1 MNKPRLPF
9 DIEFLLES
17 ILYESPDRI
26 DLSGKS
32 NNKRKKSDAERL
44 NSLGAAV
51 PKTGATFKYS
61 ADDAYAFFFDVKTG
75 VIMYSEKN
83 THINMEEMLQSASNK
98 ATAFPKTFKNMY
110 KIKRDVFGNISAYS
124 YQEKQDEGSAYSYQE
139 TEDEGDDAATV
150 GFIGLKQQGDDV
162 ETVRNYLHKNRIRF
176 GNLSIRGNA
185 SSNYRAAETG
195 KSWSSETARVPA
207 GRIWVKRNAISF
219 WNSRETIVDENF
231 QLLEK
236 MMSAMK
242 LDKTKF
248 AYEFLL
254 TRGLFAYSEL
264 TGDSNKEKLS
274 PEEVKKL
281 LAAQHLDSKA
291 KKKLAGSTYKAAH
304 LKKAAKGFD
313 YAARADAAVPALEG
327 HIKLK
332 DLLNEDPDEVIDMSD
347 RAICDWTDAD
357 AVAFII
363 TEKCSITYAGGIHS
377 DIVDTMENLYIY
389 LLDRPIAND
398 ASLQRRLERNGMAT
412 DNIVALRELLTQP
425 SAFHEYLKN
434 GGRSGNQGINIRTI
448 QGTIFGR
455 LWYRKKLM
463 SFWITTQKVVKNWNW
478 VKNFFKNMQGTNIGN
493 LNDYEIDWLERSR
506 NASMTPLTKASDVDA
521 NTGKPDANQKD
532 FISALFGDVEKIKS
546 LPPEEIEKLNKKIH
560 LLPPSKK
567 REALLA
573 MGYKNIKAIEI
584 ADALGM
590 TVAEFN
596 NIMNVNEGDI

>member
-26 DLSGKS
+26 DLSGNS
-32 NNKRKKSDAERL
+32 NDKTKESDAERL

-51 PKTGATFKYS
+51 PKTGATFKYLS
-61 ADDAYAFFFDVKTG
+61 DDAYAFFFDVETG

-83 THINMEEMLQSASNK
+83 THGSMEEMLQSAAHK
-98 ATAFPKTFKNMY
+98 ATLYAATFKNMY
-110 KIKRDVFGNISAYS
+110 KIKRDVFNNISAYS
-124 YQEKQDEGSAYSYQE
+124 YHEK
-139 TEDEGDDAATV
+139 EDEGDDAATV

-162 ETVRNYLHKNRIRF
+162 ETVRNYLHNNRIRF
-176 GNLSIRGNA
+176 RQLNIRGNWDDSA
-185 SSNYRAAETG
+185 T
-195 KSWSSETARVPA
+195 VPA
-207 GRIWVKRNAISF
+207 GRIWIKKNAISF
-219 WNSRETIVDENF
+219 WNSKDEIVNENF
-231 QLLEK
+231 QRVEK
-236 MMSAMK
+236 LMSAMK

-248 AYEFLL
+248 AYEFID
-254 TRGLFAYSEL
+254 TKGLFAYSEL
-264 TGDSNKEKLS
+264 VGNSNKEKLS
-274 PEEVKKL
+274 PEEIKKL

-332 DLLNEDPDEVIDMSD
+332 DLINEDPDAVVGLSGKEIS
-347 RAICDWTDAD
+347 DWTDAD
-357 AVAFII
+357 AIAFII
-363 TEKCSITYAGGIHS
+363 TEKCSIINVGGIHA

-389 LLDRPIAND
+389 LLDRPDVND
-398 ASLQRRLERNGMAT
+398 ASLQRRLEKNGMAT

-434 GGRSGNQGINIRTI
+434 GGRSGNERINVRTI

>member
-26 DLSGKS
+26 DLSGNS
-32 NNKRKKSDAERL
+32 NDKTKKSDAERL

-51 PKTGATFKYS
+51 PKTGATFKYLS
-61 ADDAYAFFFDVKTG
+61 DDAYAFFFDVENG
-75 VIMYSEKN
+75 VIMYAEKN
-83 THINMEEMLQSASNK
+83 THGTMEEMLQTASNK
-98 ATAFPKTFKNMY
+98 ATAFPTTFKNMY
-110 KIKRDVFGNISAYS
+110 NIKRDVFGNISAYS
-124 YQEKQDEGSAYSYQE
+124 YHEK
-139 TEDEGDDAATV
+139 EDEGDNAATV
-150 GFIGLKQQGDDV
+150 GFVGLQQQGDDV
-162 ETVRNYLHKNRIRF
+162 ETIRNYLHNNRIRF
-176 GNLSIRGNA
+176 RQLDIRGNWDNSA
-185 SSNYRAAETG
+185 N
-195 KSWSSETARVPA
+195 VPA
-207 GRIWVKRNAISF
+207 GRIWVKKNAISF
-219 WNSRETIVDENF
+219 WNSKDEIVNKNF
-231 QLLEK
+231 QLVEK

-242 LDKTKF
+242 IDKTKF
-248 AYEFLL
+248 AYEFVN
-254 TRGLFAYSEL
+254 TRGMFAYSEL
-264 TGDSNKEKLS
+264 VGDTNKEKLS
-274 PEEVKKL
+274 PEEIKKL
-281 LAAQHLDSKA
+281 LAVQHLDSKA

-332 DLLNEDPDEVIDMSD
+332 DLINEDPDAVVGLSGKEIS
-347 RAICDWTDAD
+347 DWTDAD

-389 LLDRPIAND
+389 LLDRPSAND
-398 ASLQRRLERNGMAT
+398 ASLQRRLERHGMAT

-434 GGRSGNQGINIRTI
+434 GGRSGNERINVRTI

-478 VKNFFKNMQGTNIGN
+478 VKNFFNNMHKLTGD

-532 FISALFGDVEKIKS
+532 FISTLFGDVEKIKS

-590 TVAEFN
+590 NVAEFN

>member
-26 DLSGKS
+26 DLSGDSPDKT
-32 NNKRKKSDAERL
+32 KESDAERL

-51 PKTGATFKYS
+51 PKTGATFKYLS
-61 ADDAYAFFFDVKTG
+61 DDAYAFFFDVETG

-83 THINMEEMLQSASNK
+83 THGSMEEMLQSAAHK
-98 ATAFPKTFKNMY
+98 ATLYAATFKNMY
-110 KIKRDVFGNISAYS
+110 NIKRDMFNNISAYS
-124 YQEKQDEGSAYSYQE
+124 YHEK
-139 TEDEGDDAATV
+139 EDEGDDAATV
-150 GFIGLKQQGDDV
+150 GFIGLQQQGDDV
-162 ETVRNYLHKNRIRF
+162 ETVRNYLHNNRIRF
-176 GNLSIRGNA
+176 RQLDIRGNWDDSA
-185 SSNYRAAETG
+185 T
-195 KSWSSETARVPA
+195 VPA
-207 GRIWVKRNAISF
+207 GRIWIKKNAISF
-219 WNSRETIVDENF
+219 WNSKDEIVNENF
-231 QLLEK
+231 QRVEK
-236 MMSAMK
+236 LMSAMK

-248 AYEFLL
+248 AYEFID
-254 TRGLFAYSEL
+254 TKGLFAYSEL
-264 TGDSNKEKLS
+264 VGDTNKEKLS
-274 PEEVKKL
+274 PEEIKKL

-313 YAARADAAVPALEG
+313 YAAQADAAVPALEG

-332 DLLNEDPDEVIDMSD
+332 DLINEDPDAVVGLSGKEIS
-347 RAICDWTDAD
+347 DWTDAD
-357 AVAFII
+357 AIAFII
-363 TEKCSITYAGGIHS
+363 TEKCSIINVGGIHA

-389 LLDRPIAND
+389 LLDRPDVND
-398 ASLQRRLERNGMAT
+398 ASLQRRLEKNGMAT

-434 GGRSGNQGINIRTI
+434 GGRSGNERINVRTI

>member
-26 DLSGKS
+26 DLSGNS
-32 NNKRKKSDAERL
+32 NDKTKKSDAERL

-51 PKTGATFKYS
+51 PKTGATFKYLS
-61 ADDAYAFFFDVKTG
+61 DDAYAFFFDVENG
-75 VIMYSEKN
+75 VIMYAEKN
-83 THINMEEMLQSASNK
+83 THGTMEEMLQTASNK
-98 ATAFPKTFKNMY
+98 ATAFPTTFKNMY
-110 KIKRDVFGNISAYS
+110 NIKRDVFGNISAYS
-124 YQEKQDEGSAYSYQE
+124 YHEK
-139 TEDEGDDAATV
+139 EDEGDDAATV

-162 ETVRNYLHKNRIRF
+162 ETIRNYLHNNRIRF
-176 GNLSIRGNA
+176 RQLDIRGNWDNSA
-185 SSNYRAAETG
+185 N
-195 KSWSSETARVPA
+195 VPA
-207 GRIWVKRNAISF
+207 GRIWVKKNAISF
-219 WNSRETIVDENF
+219 WNSKDEIVNKNF
-231 QLLEK
+231 QLVEK

-242 LDKTKF
+242 IDKTKF
-248 AYEFLL
+248 AYEFVN
-254 TRGLFAYSEL
+254 TRGMFAYSEL
-264 TGDSNKEKLS
+264 VGDTNKEKLS
-274 PEEVKKL
+274 PEEIKKL
-281 LAAQHLDSKA
+281 LAVQHLDSKA

-332 DLLNEDPDEVIDMSD
+332 DLINEDPDAVVGLSGKEIS
-347 RAICDWTDAD
+347 DWTDAD

-389 LLDRPIAND
+389 LLDRPSAND
-398 ASLQRRLERNGMAT
+398 ASLQRRLERHGMAT

-434 GGRSGNQGINIRTI
+434 GGRSGNERINVRTI

>member
-26 DLSGKS
+26 DLSGDSPDKT
-32 NNKRKKSDAERL
+32 KESDAERL

-51 PKTGATFKYS
+51 PKTGATFKYLS
-61 ADDAYAFFFDVKTG
+61 DDAYAFFFDVETG

-83 THINMEEMLQSASNK
+83 THGSMEEMLQSAAHK
-98 ATAFPKTFKNMY
+98 ATLYAATFKNMY
-110 KIKRDVFGNISAYS
+110 NIKRDMFNNISAYS
-124 YQEKQDEGSAYSYQE
+124 YHEK
-139 TEDEGDDAATV
+139 EDEGDDAATV
-150 GFIGLKQQGDDV
+150 GFIGLQQQGDDV
-162 ETVRNYLHKNRIRF
+162 ETVRNYLHNNRIRF
-176 GNLSIRGNA
+176 RQLDIRGNWDDSA
-185 SSNYRAAETG
+185 T
-195 KSWSSETARVPA
+195 VPA
-207 GRIWVKRNAISF
+207 GRIWIKKNAISF
-219 WNSRETIVDENF
+219 WNSKDEIVNENF
-231 QLLEK
+231 QRVEK
-236 MMSAMK
+236 LMSAMK

-248 AYEFLL
+248 AYEFID
-254 TRGLFAYSEL
+254 TKGLFAYSEL
-264 TGDSNKEKLS
+264 TGNSNKEKLS

-313 YAARADAAVPALEG
+313 YAAQADAAVPALEG

-363 TEKCSITYAGGIHS
+363 TEKCSIINVGGIHA

-389 LLDRPIAND
+389 LLDRPDVND
-398 ASLQRRLERNGMAT
+398 ASLQRRLEKNGMAT

-478 VKNFFKNMQGTNIGN
+478 VKNFFKNMQGTNIGD

-532 FISALFGDVEKIKS
+532 FISTLFGDVEKIKS

>member
-26 DLSGKS
+26 DLSGNS
-32 NNKRKKSDAERL
+32 NDKTKKSDAERL

-51 PKTGATFKYS
+51 PKTGATFKYLS
-61 ADDAYAFFFDVKTG
+61 DDAYAFFFDVETG
-75 VIMYSEKN
+75 VIMYAEKN
-83 THINMEEMLQSASNK
+83 THGSMEEMLQSAAHK
-98 ATAFPKTFKNMY
+98 ATLYAATFKNMY
-110 KIKRDVFGNISAYS
+110 KIKRDVFNNISAYS
-124 YQEKQDEGSAYSYQE
+124 YHEK
-139 TEDEGDDAATV
+139 EDEGDDAATV

-162 ETVRNYLHKNRIRF
+162 ETVRNYLHNNRIRF
-176 GNLSIRGNA
+176 RQLDIRGNA
-185 SSNYRAAETG
+185 NDSAT
-195 KSWSSETARVPA
+195 VPA
-207 GRIWVKRNAISF
+207 GRIWIKKNAISF
-219 WNSRETIVDENF
+219 WNSKDEIVNENF
-231 QLLEK
+231 QRVEK
-236 MMSAMK
+236 LMSAMK

-248 AYEFLL
+248 AYEFID
-254 TRGLFAYSEL
+254 TKGLFAYSEL
-264 TGDSNKEKLS
+264 VGNSNKEKLS
-274 PEEVKKL
+274 PEEIKKL

-332 DLLNEDPDEVIDMSD
+332 DLINEDPDAVVGLSGKEIS
-347 RAICDWTDAD
+347 DWTDAD
-357 AVAFII
+357 AIAFII
-363 TEKCSITYAGGIHS
+363 TEKCSIINVGGIHA

-389 LLDRPIAND
+389 LLDRPDVND
-398 ASLQRRLERNGMAT
+398 ASLQRRLEKNGMAT

-434 GGRSGNQGINIRTI
+434 GGRSGNERINVRTI

>member
-26 DLSGKS
+26 DLSGNS
-32 NNKRKKSDAERL
+32 NDKTKKSDAERL
-44 NSLGAAV
+44 NSLGADV
-51 PKTGATFKYS
+51 PKTGATFKYLS
-61 ADDAYAFFFDVKTG
+61 DDAYAFFFDVETG

-83 THINMEEMLQSASNK
+83 THGSMEEMLQSAAHK
-98 ATAFPKTFKNMY
+98 ATLYAATFKNMY
-110 KIKRDVFGNISAYS
+110 KIKRDMFNNISAYS
-124 YQEKQDEGSAYSYQE
+124 YHEK
-139 TEDEGDDAATV
+139 EDEGDDAATV
-150 GFIGLKQQGDDV
+150 GFVGLKQQGDDV
-162 ETVRNYLHKNRIRF
+162 ETVRNYLHNNRIRF
-176 GNLSIRGNA
+176 RQLNIRGNA
-185 SSNYRAAETG
+185 NDSAT
-195 KSWSSETARVPA
+195 VPA
-207 GRIWVKRNAISF
+207 GRIWIKKNAISF
-219 WNSRETIVDENF
+219 WNSKDEIVNENF
-231 QLLEK
+231 QRVEK
-236 MMSAMK
+236 LMSAMK

-248 AYEFLL
+248 AYEFID
-254 TRGLFAYSEL
+254 TKGLFAYSEL
-264 TGDSNKEKLS
+264 VGDTNKEKLS
-274 PEEVKKL
+274 PEEIKKL

-313 YAARADAAVPALEG
+313 YAAQADAAVPALEG

-332 DLLNEDPDEVIDMSD
+332 DLINEDPDAVVGLSGKE
-347 RAICDWTDAD
+347 ICDWTDAD

-363 TEKCSITYAGGIHS
+363 TEKCNIINMGGVHS
-377 DIVDTMENLYIY
+377 DIMDAMENLYIY
-389 LLDRPIAND
+389 LLDRPSAND
-398 ASLQRRLERNGMAT
+398 ASLQRRLEKNGMAT

-434 GGRSGNQGINIRTI
+434 GGRSGNQGINVRTI

-478 VKNFFKNMQGTNIGN
+478 VKNFFNNMHKLTGD

>member
-17 ILYESPDRI
+17 ILDESPDRI
-26 DLSGKS
+26 DLSGNS
-32 NNKRKKSDAERL
+32 NDKTKKSDAERL

-51 PKTGATFKYS
+51 PKTGATFKYLS
-61 ADDAYAFFFDVKTG
+61 NDAYAFFFDVETG

-83 THINMEEMLQSASNK
+83 THGSMEEMLQTASHK
-98 ATAFPKTFKNMY
+98 ATLYAATFKNMY

-124 YQEKQDEGSAYSYQE
+124 YAEK
-139 TEDEGDDAATV
+139 EDDGDDAATV
-150 GFIGLKQQGDDV
+150 GFVGLQQQGDDV
-162 ETVRNYLHKNRIRF
+162 ETIRNYLHNNRLRF
-176 GNLSIRGNA
+176 RQLNIRGNA
-185 SSNYRAAETG
+185 DDSAT
-195 KSWSSETARVPA
+195 VPA
-207 GRIWVKRNAISF
+207 GIIWIKKNAISF
-219 WNSRETIVDENF
+219 WNSKDEIVNENF
-231 QLLEK
+231 QLVEK
-236 MMSAMK
+236 LMSAMK

-248 AYEFLL
+248 AYEFVD

-264 TGDSNKEKLS
+264 VGNSNKEKLS
-274 PEEVKKL
+274 PEEIKKL
-281 LAAQHLDSKA
+281 LAVQHLDSKA
-291 KKKLAGSTYKAAH
+291 KKKLAGSTYKADH

-332 DLLNEDPDEVIDMSD
+332 DLINEDPDAVVGLSGKEISE
-347 RAICDWTDAD
+347 WTDAD

-363 TEKCSITYAGGIHS
+363 TQKCSIVNVGGIHA
-377 DIVDTMENLYIY
+377 DIMDTMETLYIY
-389 LLDRPIAND
+389 LLDRPDAND
-398 ASLQRRLERNGMAT
+398 ASLQRRLEKNGINT

-434 GGRSGNQGINIRTI
+434 GGRTGNQGTNFRNI

-463 SFWITTQKVVKNWNW
+463 SFWNNTQKVVKNWNW
-478 VKNFFKNMQGTNIGN
+478 VKNYFNNMQKLTGD

-521 NTGKPDANQKD
+521 NTGKPDANQQD
-532 FISALFGDVEKIKS
+532 FISTLFGDVKKIKS
-546 LPPEEIEKLNKKIH
+546 LSPEEIEKLNKKIH
-560 LLPPSKK
+560 LLPPAKK

>member
-17 ILYESPDRI
+17 ILYESPDKI
-26 DLSGKS
+26 ELSGDS
-32 NNKRKKSDAERL
+32 NDKTKKSDAARL

-51 PKTGATFKYS
+51 PKTGATFKYLS
-61 ADDAYAFFFDVKTG
+61 DDAYAFFFDVETG
-75 VIMYSEKN
+75 IIMYSEKN
-83 THINMEEMLQSASNK
+83 THGSMEQMLQTASHK
-98 ATAFPKTFKNMY
+98 ATLYAATFKNMY
-110 KIKRDVFGNISAYS
+110 NIKRDVFGNISAYS
-124 YQEKQDEGSAYSYQE
+124 YAEK
-139 TEDEGDDAATV
+139 EDDGDDAATV

-162 ETVRNYLHKNRIRF
+162 ETIRNYLHNNRIRF
-176 GNLSIRGNA
+176 RQLNIRGNA
-185 SSNYRAAETG
+185 DNSAT
-195 KSWSSETARVPA
+195 VPA
-207 GRIWVKRNAISF
+207 GRIWVKKNAISF
-219 WNSRETIVDENF
+219 WNSKDAIVNENF
-231 QLLEK
+231 QLVEK
-236 MMSAMK
+236 LMSAMK

-248 AYEFLL
+248 AYEFLD
-254 TRGLFAYSEL
+254 TYGLFAYSEL
-264 TGDSNKEKLS
+264 VGDSNKEKLS
-274 PEEVKKL
+274 PEEIKKL

-313 YAARADAAVPALEG
+313 YAARADAAIPALEG

-332 DLLNEDPDEVIDMSD
+332 DLINEDPDAVVGLSGKEIS
-347 RAICDWTDAD
+347 DWTDAD

-363 TEKCSITYAGGIHS
+363 TQKCSIVNVGGIHA
-377 DIVDTMENLYIY
+377 DIMDTMETLYIY
-389 LLDRPIAND
+389 LLDRPDAND
-398 ASLQRRLERNGMAT
+398 ASLQRRLEKNGINT

-434 GGRSGNQGINIRTI
+434 GGRTGNQGINFRNI

-478 VKNFFKNMQGTNIGN
+478 VKNFFNNMNKLTGN
-493 LNDYEIDWLERSR
+493 LNDYEIDWLERSYG

-532 FISALFGDVEKIKS
+532 FISTLFGDVKKIKS
-546 LPPEEIEKLNKKIH
+546 LSPEEIEKLNKKIH
-560 LLPPSKK
+560 LLPPAKK

-584 ADALGM
+584 ADALGI

>member
-17 ILYESPDRI
+17 ILDESPDRI

-32 NNKRKKSDAERL
+32 NDKTKKSDAEKL

-51 PKTGATFKYS
+51 PKTGATFKYL
-61 ADDAYAFFFDVKTG
+61 ADDAYAFFFDVETG
-75 VIMYSEKN
+75 VIMYAEKN
-83 THINMEEMLQSASNK
+83 THINMEEMLQTASNK
-98 ATAFPKTFKNMY
+98 ATAFPTTFKNMY
-110 KIKRDVFGNISAYS
+110 NIKRDMFGNISAYS
-124 YQEKQDEGSAYSYQE
+124 YNEK
-139 TEDEGDDAATV
+139 EDEGDNAATV
-150 GFIGLKQQGDDV
+150 GFIGLKQQADDV
-162 ETVRNYLHKNRIRF
+162 ETVRNYLHNNRIRF
-176 GNLSIRGNA
+176 RQLDIRGNWDDSA
-185 SSNYRAAETG
+185 N
-195 KSWSSETARVPA
+195 VPA
-207 GRIWVKRNAISF
+207 GRIWIKKNAISF
-219 WNSRETIVDENF
+219 WNSKDEIVNKNF
-231 QLLEK
+231 QLIEK
-236 MMSAMK
+236 FMSAMK

-248 AYEFLL
+248 AYEFVN
-254 TRGLFAYSEL
+254 TRGMFAYSEL
-264 TGDSNKEKLS
+264 VGDTNKEKLS
-274 PEEVKKL
+274 PEEIKKL

-291 KKKLAGSTYKAAH
+291 KKKLAGSTYKADR

-313 YAARADAAVPALEG
+313 YAAQADAAVPALEG

-332 DLLNEDPDEVIDMSD
+332 DLINEDPDEVVDMSGQE
-347 RAICDWTDAD
+347 ISDWTDAD

-363 TEKCSITYAGGIHS
+363 TEKCSIVNTGGVHS
-377 DIVDTMENLYIY
+377 DIMEVMETLYIY
-389 LLDRPIAND
+389 LLDRPD
-398 ASLQRRLERNGMAT
+398 ADNENLRRRLKLHGMAT
-412 DNIVALRELLTQP
+412 DNMVAFRELLTQP

-434 GGRSGNQGINIRTI
+434 DGRSENGEHINVRTI

-478 VKNFFKNMQGTNIGN
+478 VKNFFKNMGKLTGN

-506 NASMTPLTKASDVDA
+506 NTSITPLTKAIDVSA
-521 NTGKPDANQKD
+521 NTGKPDVNQKD
-532 FISALFGDVEKIKS
+532 FISTLFGDIEKIKS

-573 MGYKNIKAIEI
+573 MEYKNIKAIEI

>member
-26 DLSGKS
+26 DLSGNS
-32 NNKRKKSDAERL
+32 NDKTKKSDAERL
-44 NSLGAAV
+44 NSLGADV
-51 PKTGATFKYS
+51 PKTGATFKYLS
-61 ADDAYAFFFDVKTG
+61 DDAYAFFFDVETG

-83 THINMEEMLQSASNK
+83 THGSMEEMLQSAAHK
-98 ATAFPKTFKNMY
+98 ATLYAATFKNMY
-110 KIKRDVFGNISAYS
+110 KIKRDVFNNISAYS
-124 YQEKQDEGSAYSYQE
+124 YHEK
-139 TEDEGDDAATV
+139 EDEGDDAATV

-162 ETVRNYLHKNRIRF
+162 ETVRNYLHNNRIRF
-176 GNLSIRGNA
+176 RQLNIRGNWDDSA
-185 SSNYRAAETG
+185 T
-195 KSWSSETARVPA
+195 VPA
-207 GRIWVKRNAISF
+207 GRIWIKKNAISF
-219 WNSRETIVDENF
+219 WNSKDEIVNENF
-231 QLLEK
+231 QRVEK
-236 MMSAMK
+236 LMSAMK

-248 AYEFLL
+248 AYEFID
-254 TRGLFAYSEL
+254 TKGLFAYSEL
-264 TGDSNKEKLS
+264 VGNSNKEKLS
-274 PEEVKKL
+274 PEEIKKL

-313 YAARADAAVPALEG
+313 YAAQADAAVPALEG

-332 DLLNEDPDEVIDMSD
+332 DLINEDPDAVVGLSGKEIS
-347 RAICDWTDAD
+347 DWTDAD
-357 AVAFII
+357 AIAFII
-363 TEKCSITYAGGIHS
+363 TEKCSIINVGGIHA

-389 LLDRPIAND
+389 LLDRPDVND
-398 ASLQRRLERNGMAT
+398 ASLQRRLEKNGMAT

-434 GGRSGNQGINIRTI
+434 GGRSGNERINVRTI

>member
-26 DLSGKS
+26 DLSGNS
-32 NNKRKKSDAERL
+32 NRAKESDAARL

-51 PKTGATFKYS
+51 PKTGATFRYLS
-61 ADDAYAFFFDVKTG
+61 DDAYAFFFDVETG
-75 VIMYSEKN
+75 IIMYSEKN
-83 THINMEEMLQSASNK
+83 THGSMEEMLQTASNK
-98 ATAFPKTFKNMY
+98 ATAFPTTFKNMY
-110 KIKRDVFGNISAYS
+110 NIKRDVFGNISAYS
-124 YQEKQDEGSAYSYQE
+124 YAEK
-139 TEDEGDDAATV
+139 EDDGDDAATV

-162 ETVRNYLHKNRIRF
+162 ETIRNYLHNNRIRF
-176 GNLSIRGNA
+176 RQLDIRGNA
-185 SSNYRAAETG
+185 DSSAT
-195 KSWSSETARVPA
+195 VPA
-207 GRIWVKRNAISF
+207 GRIWIKKNAISF
-219 WNSRETIVDENF
+219 WNSKDEIVNENF
-231 QLLEK
+231 QLVEK
-236 MMSAMK
+236 LMSAMK

-248 AYEFLL
+248 AYEFVDTL
-254 TRGLFAYSEL
+254 GLFAYSEL
-264 TGDSNKEKLS
+264 VGNSNKEKLS
-274 PEEVKKL
+274 PEEIKKL

-291 KKKLAGSTYKAAH
+291 KKKLAGSTYRADQ

-313 YAARADAAVPALEG
+313 YAARADAAIPALEG

-332 DLLNEDPDEVIDMSD
+332 DLINEDPDAVVGLSGKEIS
-347 RAICDWTDAD
+347 DWTDAD

-363 TEKCSITYAGGIHS
+363 TQKCGISYAGGVHG
-377 DIVDTMENLYIY
+377 DIMDAMETLYKY
-389 LLDRPIAND
+389 LLDRPDAND
-398 ASLQRRLERNGMAT
+398 GNLQRRLERHGMAT
-412 DNIVALRELLTQP
+412 DNIVAFRELLTQP

-434 GGRSGNQGINIRTI
+434 GGRSGNEGINIRTI

-455 LWYRKKLM
+455 LWNRKKLM
-463 SFWITTQKVVKNWNW
+463 SFWNNTQKVVKNWNW
-478 VKNFFKNMQGTNIGN
+478 VKNFFNNMHKLTGD

-506 NASMTPLTKASDVDA
+506 SASMTPLTKASDVDA
-521 NTGKPDANQKD
+521 NTGKPDANQQD
-532 FISALFGDVEKIKS
+532 FISTLFGDVKKIKS

-560 LLPPSKK
+560 LLPPEKK

-596 NIMNVNEGDI
+596 NIMNVNESGQ

>member
-17 ILYESPDRI
+17 ILDESPDRI
-26 DLSGKS
+26 DLSGNS
-32 NNKRKKSDAERL
+32 NDKTKKSDAERL

-51 PKTGATFKYS
+51 PKTGATFKYLS
-61 ADDAYAFFFDVKTG
+61 NDAYAFFFDVETG

-83 THINMEEMLQSASNK
+83 THGSMEEMLQTASHK
-98 ATAFPKTFKNMY
+98 ATLYAATFKNMY

-124 YQEKQDEGSAYSYQE
+124 YAEK
-139 TEDEGDDAATV
+139 EDDGDDAATV
-150 GFIGLKQQGDDV
+150 GFVGLQQQGDDV
-162 ETVRNYLHKNRIRF
+162 ETIRNYLHNNRLRF
-176 GNLSIRGNA
+176 RQLNIRGNA
-185 SSNYRAAETG
+185 DDSAT
-195 KSWSSETARVPA
+195 VPA
-207 GRIWVKRNAISF
+207 GRIWIKKNAISF
-219 WNSRETIVDENF
+219 WNSKDEIVNENF
-231 QLLEK
+231 QLVEK
-236 MMSAMK
+236 LMSAMK

-248 AYEFLL
+248 AYEFVD

-264 TGDSNKEKLS
+264 VGNSNKEKLS
-274 PEEVKKL
+274 PEEIKKL
-281 LAAQHLDSKA
+281 LAVQHLDSKA
-291 KKKLAGSTYKAAH
+291 KKKLAGSTYKADH

-332 DLLNEDPDEVIDMSD
+332 DLINEDPDAVVGLSGKEISE
-347 RAICDWTDAD
+347 WTDAD

-363 TEKCSITYAGGIHS
+363 TQKCSIVNVGGIHA
-377 DIVDTMENLYIY
+377 DIMDTMETLYIY
-389 LLDRPIAND
+389 LLDRPDAND
-398 ASLQRRLERNGMAT
+398 ASLQRRLEKNGINT

-434 GGRSGNQGINIRTI
+434 GGRTGNQGINFRNI

-463 SFWITTQKVVKNWNW
+463 SFWNNTQKVVKNWNW
-478 VKNFFKNMQGTNIGN
+478 VKNYFNNMQKLTGD

-521 NTGKPDANQKD
+521 NTGKPDANQQD
-532 FISALFGDVEKIKS
+532 FISTLFGDVKKIKS
-546 LPPEEIEKLNKKIH
+546 LSPEEIEKLNKKIH
-560 LLPPSKK
+560 LLPPAKK

-596 NIMNVNEGDI
+596 NIMNVNESGQ

>member
-17 ILYESPDRI
+17 ILDESPDRI
-26 DLSGKS
+26 DLSGNS
-32 NNKRKKSDAERL
+32 NDKTKKSDAERL

-51 PKTGATFKYS
+51 PKTGATFKYLS
-61 ADDAYAFFFDVKTG
+61 NDAYAFFFDVETG

-83 THINMEEMLQSASNK
+83 THGSMEEMLQTASHK
-98 ATAFPKTFKNMY
+98 ATLYAATFKNMY

-124 YQEKQDEGSAYSYQE
+124 YAEK
-139 TEDEGDDAATV
+139 EDDGDDAATV
-150 GFIGLKQQGDDV
+150 GFVGLQQQGDDV
-162 ETVRNYLHKNRIRF
+162 ETIRNYLHNNRLRF
-176 GNLSIRGNA
+176 RQLNIRGNA
-185 SSNYRAAETG
+185 DDSAT
-195 KSWSSETARVPA
+195 VPA
-207 GRIWVKRNAISF
+207 GRIWIKKNAISF
-219 WNSRETIVDENF
+219 WNSKDEIVNENF
-231 QLLEK
+231 QLVEK
-236 MMSAMK
+236 LMSAMK

-248 AYEFLL
+248 AYEFVD

-264 TGDSNKEKLS
+264 VGNSNKEKLS
-274 PEEVKKL
+274 PEEIKKL
-281 LAAQHLDSKA
+281 LAVQHLDSKA
-291 KKKLAGSTYKAAH
+291 KKKLAGSTYKADH

-332 DLLNEDPDEVIDMSD
+332 DLINEDPDAVVGLSGKEISE
-347 RAICDWTDAD
+347 WTDAD

-363 TEKCSITYAGGIHS
+363 TQKCSIVNVGGIHA
-377 DIVDTMENLYIY
+377 DIMDTMETLYIY
-389 LLDRPIAND
+389 LLDRPDAND
-398 ASLQRRLERNGMAT
+398 ASLQRRLEKNGINT

-434 GGRSGNQGINIRTI
+434 GGRTGNQGINFRNI

-463 SFWITTQKVVKNWNW
+463 SFWNNTQKVVKNWNW
-478 VKNFFKNMQGTNIGN
+478 VKNYFNNMQKLTGD

-521 NTGKPDANQKD
+521 NTGKPDANQQD
-532 FISALFGDVEKIKS
+532 FISTLFGDVKKIKS
-546 LPPEEIEKLNKKIH
+546 LSPEEIEKLNKKIH
-560 LLPPSKK
+560 LLPPAKK

>member
-26 DLSGKS
+26 DLSGNS
-32 NNKRKKSDAERL
+32 NDKTKKSDAERL

-51 PKTGATFKYS
+51 PKTGATFKYLS
-61 ADDAYAFFFDVKTG
+61 NDAYAFFFDVETG

-83 THINMEEMLQSASNK
+83 THGSMEEMLQSAAHK
-98 ATAFPKTFKNMY
+98 ATLYAATFKNMY
-110 KIKRDVFGNISAYS
+110 KIKRDVFNNISAYS
-124 YQEKQDEGSAYSYQE
+124 YHEK
-139 TEDEGDDAATV
+139 EDEGDDAATV

-162 ETVRNYLHKNRIRF
+162 ETVRNYLHNNRIRF
-176 GNLSIRGNA
+176 RQLDIRGNWDNSA
-185 SSNYRAAETG
+185 N
-195 KSWSSETARVPA
+195 VPA
-207 GRIWVKRNAISF
+207 GRIWVKKNAISF
-219 WNSRETIVDENF
+219 WNSKDEIVNKNF
-231 QLLEK
+231 QLVEK

-242 LDKTKF
+242 IDKTKF
-248 AYEFLL
+248 AYEFVN
-254 TRGLFAYSEL
+254 TRGMFAYSEL
-264 TGDSNKEKLS
+264 VGDTNKEKLS
-274 PEEVKKL
+274 PEEIKKL
-281 LAAQHLDSKA
+281 LAVQHLDSKA

-313 YAARADAAVPALEG
+313 YAAQADAAVPALEG

-363 TEKCSITYAGGIHS
+363 TEKCSIINVGGIHA

-389 LLDRPIAND
+389 LLDRPDVND
-398 ASLQRRLERNGMAT
+398 ASLQRRLEKNGMAT

-596 NIMNVNEGDI
+596 NIMNVNESEQT

>member
-26 DLSGKS
+26 DLSGNS
-32 NNKRKKSDAERL
+32 NDKTKKSDAARL

-51 PKTGATFKYS
+51 PKTGATFKYLS
-61 ADDAYAFFFDVKTG
+61 DDAYAFFFDVETG

-83 THINMEEMLQSASNK
+83 THGSMEEMLKTASHK
-98 ATAFPKTFKNMY
+98 ATLYAATFKNMY
-110 KIKRDVFGNISAYS
+110 NIKRDVFGNISAYS
-124 YQEKQDEGSAYSYQE
+124 YKEKDI
-139 TEDEGDDAATV
+139 DGDDAATV

-162 ETVRNYLHKNRIRF
+162 ETVRNYLHNNRVRF
-176 GNLSIRGNA
+176 RQLNIRGNA
-185 SSNYRAAETG
+185 DNSAT
-195 KSWSSETARVPA
+195 VPA
-207 GRIWVKRNAISF
+207 GRIWIKKNAISF
-219 WNSRETIVDENF
+219 WNSKDEIVNENF
-231 QLLEK
+231 QLVEK
-236 MMSAMK
+236 LMSAMK

-248 AYEFLL
+248 AYEFIDTL
-254 TRGLFAYSEL
+254 GLFAYSEL
-264 TGDSNKEKLS
+264 VGNSNKEKLS
-274 PEEVKKL
+274 PEEIKKL

-291 KKKLAGSTYKAAH
+291 KKKLAGSTYKADQ

-313 YAARADAAVPALEG
+313 YAARADAAIPALEG

-332 DLLNEDPDEVIDMSD
+332 DLINEDPDAVVGLSGKEISE
-347 RAICDWTDAD
+347 WTDAD

-363 TEKCSITYAGGIHS
+363 TQKCSIVNVGGIHA
-377 DIVDTMENLYIY
+377 DIMDTMETLYIY
-389 LLDRPIAND
+389 LLDRPDAND
-398 ASLQRRLERNGMAT
+398 ASLQRRLEKNGINT
-412 DNIVALRELLTQP
+412 DNIVALRELLTKP

-434 GGRSGNQGINIRTI
+434 GGRRGNKGINFRNI

-455 LWYRKKLM
+455 LWYRKKLI

-478 VKNFFKNMQGTNIGN
+478 VKNFFNNMNKLTGD

-532 FISALFGDVEKIKS
+532 FISTLFGDVKKIKS

-560 LLPPSKK
+560 LLPPEKK

>member
-26 DLSGKS
+26 DLSGNS
-32 NNKRKKSDAERL
+32 NDKTKESDAERL

-51 PKTGATFKYS
+51 PKTGATFKYLS
-61 ADDAYAFFFDVKTG
+61 GDDYAFFFDVETG
-75 VIMYSEKN
+75 VIMYAEKN
-83 THINMEEMLQSASNK
+83 NHSNMEEMLQTASNK

-110 KIKRDVFGNISAYS
+110 KIKRDMFGNISAYS
-124 YQEKQDEGSAYSYQE
+124 YHEK
-139 TEDEGDDAATV
+139 EDEGDDAATV
-150 GFIGLKQQGDDV
+150 GFFGLQQQGDDV
-162 ETVRNYLHKNRIRF
+162 ETVRNYLHNNRIRF
-176 GNLSIRGNA
+176 RQLDIRGNA
-185 SSNYRAAETG
+185 DDSAT
-195 KSWSSETARVPA
+195 VPA
-207 GRIWVKRNAISF
+207 GRIWIKKNAISF
-219 WNSRETIVDENF
+219 WNSKDEIVNKNF
-231 QLLEK
+231 QRVEK
-236 MMSAMK
+236 LMSAMK

-248 AYEFLL
+248 AYEFID
-254 TRGLFAYSEL
+254 TKGLFAYSEL

-274 PEEVKKL
+274 PEEIKKL
-281 LAAQHLDSKA
+281 LAVQHLDSKA
-291 KKKLAGSTYKAAH
+291 KKKLSGSTYKAAH

-332 DLLNEDPDEVIDMSD
+332 DLINEDPDEVVDMSG
-347 RAICDWTDAD
+347 REISDWTDAD

-363 TEKCSITYAGGIHS
+363 TEKCSITYAGGLHR

-389 LLDRPIAND
+389 LLDHPDVND
-398 ASLQRRLERNGMAT
+398 GNLQRRLERHGMAT

-434 GGRSGNQGINIRTI
+434 GGRSGNQGINVRTI

-478 VKNFFKNMQGTNIGN
+478 VKNFFNNMNKLTGD

>member
-1 MNKPRLPF
+1 MKKPRLPF

-17 ILYESPDRI
+17 ILYESPDRV
-26 DLSGKS
+26 DLSGNS
-32 NNKRKKSDAERL
+32 NDKTKKSDAERL

-51 PKTGATFKYS
+51 PKTGATFKYLS
-61 ADDAYAFFFDVKTG
+61 DDAYAFFFDVETG

-83 THINMEEMLQSASNK
+83 THGSMEEMLQSAAHK
-98 ATAFPKTFKNMY
+98 ATLYAATFKNMY
-110 KIKRDVFGNISAYS
+110 KIKRDVFNNISAYS
-124 YQEKQDEGSAYSYQE
+124 YKEKEID
-139 TEDEGDDAATV
+139 GDDAATV
-150 GFIGLKQQGDDV
+150 GFIGLQQQGDDV
-162 ETVRNYLHKNRIRF
+162 ETVRNYLHNNRIRF
-176 GNLSIRGNA
+176 RQLNIRGNA
-185 SSNYRAAETG
+185 NDSAT
-195 KSWSSETARVPA
+195 VPA
-207 GRIWVKRNAISF
+207 GRIWIKKNAISF
-219 WNSRETIVDENF
+219 WNSKDEIVNENF
-231 QLLEK
+231 QRVEK
-236 MMSAMK
+236 LMSAMK

-248 AYEFLL
+248 AYEFID
-254 TRGLFAYSEL
+254 TKGLFAYSEL
-264 TGDSNKEKLS
+264 VGNSNKEKLS
-274 PEEVKKL
+274 PEEIKKL

-313 YAARADAAVPALEG
+313 YAAQADAAVPALEG

-332 DLLNEDPDEVIDMSD
+332 DLINEDPDEVIDMSD

-363 TEKCSITYAGGIHS
+363 TEKCSIINMGGVHS
-377 DIVDTMENLYIY
+377 DIMDAMENLYIY
-389 LLDRPIAND
+389 LLDRPSAND
-398 ASLQRRLERNGMAT
+398 ASLQRRLEKNGMAT

-434 GGRSGNQGINIRTI
+434 GGRSGNERINVRTI

-478 VKNFFKNMQGTNIGN
+478 VKNFFNNMNKLTGD

-506 NASMTPLTKASDVDA
+506 NTSMTPLTKASDVDA

-596 NIMNVNEGDI
+596 NIMNVNESDQ

>member
-26 DLSGKS
+26 DLSGNS
-32 NNKRKKSDAERL
+32 NDKTKKSDAERL
-44 NSLGAAV
+44 NSLGADV
-51 PKTGATFKYS
+51 PKTGATFKYLS
-61 ADDAYAFFFDVKTG
+61 DDAYAFFFDVETG

-83 THINMEEMLQSASNK
+83 THGSMEEMLQSAAHK
-98 ATAFPKTFKNMY
+98 ATLYAATFKNMY
-110 KIKRDVFGNISAYS
+110 NIKRDMFNNISAYS
-124 YQEKQDEGSAYSYQE
+124 YHEK
-139 TEDEGDDAATV
+139 EDEGDDAATV
-150 GFIGLKQQGDDV
+150 GFIGLQQQGDDV
-162 ETVRNYLHKNRIRF
+162 ETVRNYLHNNRIRF
-176 GNLSIRGNA
+176 RQLNIRGNWDDSA
-185 SSNYRAAETG
+185 T
-195 KSWSSETARVPA
+195 VPA
-207 GRIWVKRNAISF
+207 GRIWIKKNAISF
-219 WNSRETIVDENF
+219 WNSKDEIVNENF
-231 QLLEK
+231 QRVEK
-236 MMSAMK
+236 LMSAMK

-248 AYEFLL
+248 AYEFID
-254 TRGLFAYSEL
+254 TKGLFAYSEL
-264 TGDSNKEKLS
+264 VGNSNKEKLS
-274 PEEVKKL
+274 PEEIKKL

-313 YAARADAAVPALEG
+313 YAAQADAAVPALEG

-363 TEKCSITYAGGIHS
+363 TEKCSIINVGGIHA

-389 LLDRPIAND
+389 LLDRPDVND
-398 ASLQRRLERNGMAT
+398 ASLQRRLEKNGMAT

-463 SFWITTQKVVKNWNW
+463 SFWTTTQKVVKNWNW

>member
-17 ILYESPDRI
+17 ILDESPDRI
-26 DLSGKS
+26 DLSGNS
-32 NNKRKKSDAERL
+32 NDKTKKSDAERL

-51 PKTGATFKYS
+51 PKTGATFKYLS
-61 ADDAYAFFFDVKTG
+61 NDAYAFFFDVETG

-83 THINMEEMLQSASNK
+83 THGSMEQMLQTASHK
-98 ATAFPKTFKNMY
+98 ATLYAATFKNMY

-124 YQEKQDEGSAYSYQE
+124 YAEK
-139 TEDEGDDAATV
+139 EDDGDDAATV
-150 GFIGLKQQGDDV
+150 GFVGLQQQGDDV
-162 ETVRNYLHKNRIRF
+162 ETIRNYLHNNRLRF
-176 GNLSIRGNA
+176 RQLNIRGNA
-185 SSNYRAAETG
+185 DDSAT
-195 KSWSSETARVPA
+195 VPA
-207 GRIWVKRNAISF
+207 GRIWIKKNAISF
-219 WNSRETIVDENF
+219 WNSKDEIVNENF
-231 QLLEK
+231 QLVEK
-236 MMSAMK
+236 LMSAMK

-248 AYEFLL
+248 AYEFVD

-264 TGDSNKEKLS
+264 VGNSNKEKLS
-274 PEEVKKL
+274 PEEIKKL
-281 LAAQHLDSKA
+281 LAVQHLDSKA
-291 KKKLAGSTYKAAH
+291 KKKLAGSTYKADH

-332 DLLNEDPDEVIDMSD
+332 DLINEDPDAVVGLSGKEISE
-347 RAICDWTDAD
+347 WTDAD

-363 TEKCSITYAGGIHS
+363 TQKCSIVNVGGIHA
-377 DIVDTMENLYIY
+377 DIMDTMETLYIY
-389 LLDRPIAND
+389 LLDRPDAND
-398 ASLQRRLERNGMAT
+398 ASLQRRLEKNGINT

-434 GGRSGNQGINIRTI
+434 GGRTGNQGINFRNI

-463 SFWITTQKVVKNWNW
+463 SFWNNTQKVVKNWNW
-478 VKNFFKNMQGTNIGN
+478 VKNFFKNMHKETGD
-493 LNDYEIDWLERSR
+493 LNDYEVDWLERSYG
-506 NASMTPLTKASDVDA
+506 NGSTTPLTKASNVDA

-532 FISALFGDVEKIKS
+532 FISTLFGDVKKIKS

-560 LLPPSKK
+560 LLPPAKK

-584 ADALGM
+584 ADALGI

>member
-26 DLSGKS
+26 DLSGNS
-32 NNKRKKSDAERL
+32 NDKTKKSDAERL

-51 PKTGATFKYS
+51 PKTGATFKYLS
-61 ADDAYAFFFDVKTG
+61 DDAYAFFFDVENG

-83 THINMEEMLQSASNK
+83 THGSMEEMLQSAAHK
-98 ATAFPKTFKNMY
+98 ATLYAATFKNMY
-110 KIKRDVFGNISAYS
+110 NIKRDVFGNISAYS
-124 YQEKQDEGSAYSYQE
+124 YHEK
-139 TEDEGDDAATV
+139 EDEGDNAATV
-150 GFIGLKQQGDDV
+150 GFVGLQQQGDDV
-162 ETVRNYLHKNRIRF
+162 ETVRNYLHNNRIRF
-176 GNLSIRGNA
+176 RQLDIRGNWDNSA
-185 SSNYRAAETG
+185 N
-195 KSWSSETARVPA
+195 VPA
-207 GRIWVKRNAISF
+207 GRIWVKKNAISF
-219 WNSRETIVDENF
+219 WNSKDEIVNKNF
-231 QLLEK
+231 QLVEK

-242 LDKTKF
+242 IDKTKF
-248 AYEFLL
+248 AYEFVN
-254 TRGLFAYSEL
+254 TRGMFAYSEL
-264 TGDSNKEKLS
+264 VGDTHKEKLS
-274 PEEVKKL
+274 PEEIKKL
-281 LAAQHLDSKA
+281 LAVQHLDSKA
-291 KKKLAGSTYKAAH
+291 KKKLAGSTYKAYH

-313 YAARADAAVPALEG
+313 YAAQADAAVPALEG

-332 DLLNEDPDEVIDMSD
+332 DLINEDPDEVVDMSGKE
-347 RAICDWTDAD
+347 ISDWTDAD

-363 TEKCSITYAGGIHS
+363 TEKCSIVNAGGVHS

-389 LLDRPIAND
+389 LLDRPSAND
-398 ASLQRRLERNGMAT
+398 GNLQRRLERHGMAT
-412 DNIVALRELLTQP
+412 DNIVAFRELMTQP

-434 GGRSGNQGINIRTI
+434 GGMHGSINKNINIRNI

-455 LWYRKKLM
+455 LWNRKKLI

-478 VKNFFKNMQGTNIGN
+478 VKNFFNNMNKLTGN

-506 NASMTPLTKASDVDA
+506 NTSITPLTKASDVDA

>member
-1 MNKPRLPF
+1 
-9 DIEFLLES
+9 
-17 ILYESPDRI
+17 
-26 DLSGKS
+26 
-32 NNKRKKSDAERL
+32 
-44 NSLGAAV
+44 
-51 PKTGATFKYS
+51 
-61 ADDAYAFFFDVKTG
+61 
-75 VIMYSEKN
+75 
-83 THINMEEMLQSASNK
+83 
-98 ATAFPKTFKNMY
+98 MY
-110 KIKRDVFGNISAYS
+110 KIKRDVFNNISAYS
-124 YQEKQDEGSAYSYQE
+124 YHEK
-139 TEDEGDDAATV
+139 EDEGDDAATV

-162 ETVRNYLHKNRIRF
+162 ETVRNYLHNNRIRF
-176 GNLSIRGNA
+176 RQLNIRGNWDDSA
-185 SSNYRAAETG
+185 T
-195 KSWSSETARVPA
+195 VPA
-207 GRIWVKRNAISF
+207 GRIWIKKNAISF
-219 WNSRETIVDENF
+219 WNSKDEIVNENF
-231 QLLEK
+231 QRVEK
-236 MMSAMK
+236 LMSAMK

-248 AYEFLL
+248 AYEFID
-254 TRGLFAYSEL
+254 TKGLFAYSEL
-264 TGDSNKEKLS
+264 VGDTNKEKLS
-274 PEEVKKL
+274 PEEIKKL

-332 DLLNEDPDEVIDMSD
+332 DLINEDPDAVVGLSGKEIS
-347 RAICDWTDAD
+347 DWTDAD
-357 AVAFII
+357 AIAFII
-363 TEKCSITYAGGIHS
+363 TEKCSIINVGGIHA

-389 LLDRPIAND
+389 LLDRPDVND
-398 ASLQRRLERNGMAT
+398 ASLQRRLEKNGMAT

-434 GGRSGNQGINIRTI
+434 GGRSGNERINVRTI

>member
-26 DLSGKS
+26 DLSGNS
-32 NNKRKKSDAERL
+32 NDKTKKSDAERL

-51 PKTGATFKYS
+51 PKTGATFKYLS
-61 ADDAYAFFFDVKTG
+61 DDAYAFFFDVETG

-83 THINMEEMLQSASNK
+83 THGSMEEMLQSAAHK
-98 ATAFPKTFKNMY
+98 ATLYAATFKNMY
-110 KIKRDVFGNISAYS
+110 NIKRDMFNNISAYS
-124 YQEKQDEGSAYSYQE
+124 YHEK
-139 TEDEGDDAATV
+139 EDEGDDAATV
-150 GFIGLKQQGDDV
+150 GFIGLQQQGDDV
-162 ETVRNYLHKNRIRF
+162 ETVRNYLHNNRIRF
-176 GNLSIRGNA
+176 RQLDIRGNWDDSA
-185 SSNYRAAETG
+185 T
-195 KSWSSETARVPA
+195 VPA
-207 GRIWVKRNAISF
+207 GRIWIKKNAISF
-219 WNSRETIVDENF
+219 WNSKDEIVNENF
-231 QLLEK
+231 QRVEK
-236 MMSAMK
+236 LMSAMK

-248 AYEFLL
+248 AYEFID
-254 TRGLFAYSEL
+254 TKGLFAYSEL
-264 TGDSNKEKLS
+264 TGNSNKEKLS

-313 YAARADAAVPALEG
+313 YAAQADAAVPALEG

-363 TEKCSITYAGGIHS
+363 TEKCSIINVGGIHA

-389 LLDRPIAND
+389 LLDRPDVND
-398 ASLQRRLERNGMAT
+398 ASLQRRLEKNGMAT

-434 GGRSGNQGINIRTI
+434 GGRSGNERINVRTI

>member
-26 DLSGKS
+26 DLSGDS
-32 NNKRKKSDAERL
+32 NRAKESDAERL

-51 PKTGATFKYS
+51 PKTGATFKYLS
-61 ADDAYAFFFDVKTG
+61 DDAYAFFFDVETS

-83 THINMEEMLQSASNK
+83 THGSMEQMLQTASNK
-98 ATAFPKTFKNMY
+98 ATAFPTTFKNMY
-110 KIKRDVFGNISAYS
+110 NIKRDVFGNISAYS
-124 YQEKQDEGSAYSYQE
+124 YAEKEND
-139 TEDEGDDAATV
+139 GDDAATV

-162 ETVRNYLHKNRIRF
+162 ETIRNYLHNNRIRF
-176 GNLSIRGNA
+176 RQLDIRGNA
-185 SSNYRAAETG
+185 DSSAT
-195 KSWSSETARVPA
+195 VPA
-207 GRIWVKRNAISF
+207 GRIWVKKNAISF
-219 WNSRETIVDENF
+219 WNRKDEIVNENF
-231 QLLEK
+231 QLVEK
-236 MMSAMK
+236 LMSAMK

-248 AYEFLL
+248 AYEFIDTL
-254 TRGLFAYSEL
+254 GLFAYSEL
-264 TGDSNKEKLS
+264 VGNSNKEKLS
-274 PEEVKKL
+274 PEEIKKL
-281 LAAQHLDSKA
+281 LAVQHLDSKA
-291 KKKLAGSTYKAAH
+291 KKKLAGSTYRADR

-313 YAARADAAVPALEG
+313 YAARADAAIPALEG

-332 DLLNEDPDEVIDMSD
+332 DLINEDPDAVVGLSGKEIS
-347 RAICDWTDAD
+347 DWTDAD

-363 TEKCSITYAGGIHS
+363 TQKCSISYAGGMHR

-389 LLDRPIAND
+389 LLDSPDAND
-398 ASLQRRLERNGMAT
+398 ERLQRKLERQGMAT

-434 GGRSGNQGINIRTI
+434 GGRSGNEGINIRTI

-455 LWYRKKLM
+455 LWNRKKLI
-463 SFWITTQKVVKNWNW
+463 SFWNNTQKVVKNWNW
-478 VKNFFKNMQGTNIGN
+478 VKNYFNNMQKLTGD

-521 NTGKPDANQKD
+521 NTGKPDANQQD
-532 FISALFGDVEKIKS
+532 FISTLFGDVKKIKS
-546 LPPEEIEKLNKKIH
+546 LSPEEIEKLNKKIH
-560 LLPPSKK
+560 LLPPEKK

-590 TVAEFN
+590 TVAEFS

>member
-26 DLSGKS
+26 DLSGNS
-32 NNKRKKSDAERL
+32 NDKTKKSDAERL

-51 PKTGATFKYS
+51 PKTGATFKYLS
-61 ADDAYAFFFDVKTG
+61 DDAYAFFFDVENG
-75 VIMYSEKN
+75 VIMYAEKN
-83 THINMEEMLQSASNK
+83 THGSMEEMLQTASNK
-98 ATAFPKTFKNMY
+98 ATAFPTTFKNMY
-110 KIKRDVFGNISAYS
+110 NIKRDVFGNISAYS
-124 YQEKQDEGSAYSYQE
+124 YHEK
-139 TEDEGDDAATV
+139 EDEGDNAATV
-150 GFIGLKQQGDDV
+150 GFVGLQQQGDDV
-162 ETVRNYLHKNRIRF
+162 ETVRNYLHNNRIRF
-176 GNLSIRGNA
+176 RQLDIRGNWDNSA
-185 SSNYRAAETG
+185 N
-195 KSWSSETARVPA
+195 VPA
-207 GRIWVKRNAISF
+207 GRIWVKKNAISF
-219 WNSRETIVDENF
+219 WNSKDEIVNKNF
-231 QLLEK
+231 QLVEK

-242 LDKTKF
+242 IDKTKF
-248 AYEFLL
+248 AYEFVN
-254 TRGLFAYSEL
+254 TRGMFAYSEL
-264 TGDSNKEKLS
+264 VGDTNKEKLS
-274 PEEVKKL
+274 PEEIKKL
-281 LAAQHLDSKA
+281 LAVQHLDSKA
-291 KKKLAGSTYKAAH
+291 KKKLAGSTYKAYH

-313 YAARADAAVPALEG
+313 YAAQADAAIPALEG

-332 DLLNEDPDEVIDMSD
+332 DLINEDPDEVVDMSGKE
-347 RAICDWTDAD
+347 ISDWTDAD

-363 TEKCSITYAGGIHS
+363 TEKCSIVNAGGVHS

-389 LLDRPIAND
+389 LLDRPSAND
-398 ASLQRRLERNGMAT
+398 GNLQRRLERHGMAT
-412 DNIVALRELLTQP
+412 DNIVAFRELLTQP

-434 GGRSGNQGINIRTI
+434 GGMHGSINKNINIRTI

-455 LWYRKKLM
+455 LWNRKKLI

-478 VKNFFKNMQGTNIGN
+478 VKNFFNNMHKLTGN

-506 NASMTPLTKASDVDA
+506 NTSITPLTKASDVDA

>member
-17 ILYESPDRI
+17 ILDESPDRI
-26 DLSGKS
+26 DLLGNSRNRAKE
-32 NNKRKKSDAERL
+32 SDAERL

-51 PKTGATFKYS
+51 PKTGATFKYLS
-61 ADDAYAFFFDVKTG
+61 DDAYAFFFDVETG
-75 VIMYSEKN
+75 IIMYSEKN
-83 THINMEEMLQSASNK
+83 THGSMEQMLQTASHK
-98 ATAFPKTFKNMY
+98 ATLYAATFKNMY
-110 KIKRDVFGNISAYS
+110 NIKRDVFGNISAYS
-124 YQEKQDEGSAYSYQE
+124 YAEK
-139 TEDEGDDAATV
+139 EDDGDDAATV
-150 GFIGLKQQGDDV
+150 GFVGLKQQGDDV
-162 ETVRNYLHKNRIRF
+162 ETIRNYLHNNRIRF
-176 GNLSIRGNA
+176 RQLNIRGNA
-185 SSNYRAAETG
+185 DSSAT
-195 KSWSSETARVPA
+195 VPA
-207 GRIWVKRNAISF
+207 GRIWVKKNAISF
-219 WNSRETIVDENF
+219 WNSKDEIVNENF
-231 QLLEK
+231 QLVEK
-236 MMSAMK
+236 VMSGMK

-248 AYEFLL
+248 AYEFVD

-264 TGDSNKEKLS
+264 VGNSNKEKLS
-274 PEEVKKL
+274 PEEIKKL
-281 LAAQHLDSKA
+281 LAVQHLDSKA
-291 KKKLAGSTYKAAH
+291 KKKLAGSTYKADQ

-313 YAARADAAVPALEG
+313 YAARADAAIPALEG

-332 DLLNEDPDEVIDMSD
+332 DLINEDPDAVVGLSGKEIS
-347 RAICDWTDAD
+347 DWTDAD

-363 TEKCSITYAGGIHS
+363 TQKCSIVNVGGIHA
-377 DIVDTMENLYIY
+377 DIMDTMETLYIY
-389 LLDRPIAND
+389 LLDRPDAND
-398 ASLQRRLERNGMAT
+398 ASLQRRLEKNGINT

-434 GGRSGNQGINIRTI
+434 GGRTGNQGINFRNI

-478 VKNFFKNMQGTNIGN
+478 VKNFFNNMNKLTGD

-521 NTGKPDANQKD
+521 NTGKPDANQQD
-532 FISALFGDVEKIKS
+532 FISTLFGDVKKIKS
-546 LPPEEIEKLNKKIH
+546 LSPKEIEKLNKKIH
-560 LLPPSKK
+560 LLPPEKK

>member
-26 DLSGKS
+26 DLSGDSPDKT
-32 NNKRKKSDAERL
+32 KESDAERL

-51 PKTGATFKYS
+51 PKTGATFKYLS
-61 ADDAYAFFFDVKTG
+61 DDAYAFFFDVETG

-83 THINMEEMLQSASNK
+83 THGSMEEMLQSAAHK
-98 ATAFPKTFKNMY
+98 ATLYAATFKNMY
-110 KIKRDVFGNISAYS
+110 NIKRDMFNNISAYS
-124 YQEKQDEGSAYSYQE
+124 YHEK
-139 TEDEGDDAATV
+139 EDEGDDAATV
-150 GFIGLKQQGDDV
+150 GFIGLQQQGDDV
-162 ETVRNYLHKNRIRF
+162 ETVRNYLHNNRIRF
-176 GNLSIRGNA
+176 RQLDIRGNWDDSA
-185 SSNYRAAETG
+185 T
-195 KSWSSETARVPA
+195 VPA
-207 GRIWVKRNAISF
+207 GRIWIKKNAISF
-219 WNSRETIVDENF
+219 WNSKDEIVNENF
-231 QLLEK
+231 QRVEK
-236 MMSAMK
+236 LMSAMK

-248 AYEFLL
+248 AYEFID
-254 TRGLFAYSEL
+254 TKGLFAYSEL
-264 TGDSNKEKLS
+264 VGNSNKEKLS

-313 YAARADAAVPALEG
+313 YAAQADAAVPALEG

-332 DLLNEDPDEVIDMSD
+332 DLINEDPDAVVGLSGKEIS
-347 RAICDWTDAD
+347 DWTDAD
-357 AVAFII
+357 AIAFII
-363 TEKCSITYAGGIHS
+363 TEKCSIINVGGIHA

-389 LLDRPIAND
+389 LLDRPDVND
-398 ASLQRRLERNGMAT
+398 ASLQRRLEKNGMAT

-434 GGRSGNQGINIRTI
+434 GGRSGNERINVRTI

>member
-26 DLSGKS
+26 DLSGNS
-32 NNKRKKSDAERL
+32 NDKTKKSDAERL

-51 PKTGATFKYS
+51 PKTGATFKYLS
-61 ADDAYAFFFDVKTG
+61 DDAYAFFFDVENG
-75 VIMYSEKN
+75 VIMYAEKN
-83 THINMEEMLQSASNK
+83 THGSMEEMLQTASNK
-98 ATAFPKTFKNMY
+98 ATAFPTTFKNMY
-110 KIKRDVFGNISAYS
+110 NIKRDVFGNISAYS
-124 YQEKQDEGSAYSYQE
+124 YHEK
-139 TEDEGDDAATV
+139 EDEGDNAATV
-150 GFIGLKQQGDDV
+150 GFVGLQQQGDDV
-162 ETVRNYLHKNRIRF
+162 ETVRNYLHNNRIRF
-176 GNLSIRGNA
+176 RQLDIRGNWDNSA
-185 SSNYRAAETG
+185 N
-195 KSWSSETARVPA
+195 VPA
-207 GRIWVKRNAISF
+207 GRIWVKKNAISF
-219 WNSRETIVDENF
+219 WNSKDEIVNKNF
-231 QLLEK
+231 QLVEK

-242 LDKTKF
+242 IDKTKF
-248 AYEFLL
+248 AYEFVN
-254 TRGLFAYSEL
+254 TRGMFAYSEL
-264 TGDSNKEKLS
+264 VGDTNKEKLS
-274 PEEVKKL
+274 PEEIKKL
-281 LAAQHLDSKA
+281 LAVQHLDSKA

-313 YAARADAAVPALEG
+313 YAAQADAAVPALEG

-332 DLLNEDPDEVIDMSD
+332 DLINEDPDAVVGLSGKEIS
-347 RAICDWTDAD
+347 DWTDAD

-363 TEKCSITYAGGIHS
+363 TEKCSIINVGGIHA

-389 LLDRPIAND
+389 LLDRPDVND
-398 ASLQRRLERNGMAT
+398 ASLQRRLEKNGMAT

-434 GGRSGNQGINIRTI
+434 GGRTGNQGINIRTI

-596 NIMNVNEGDI
+596 NIMNVNESEQT

>member
-17 ILYESPDRI
+17 ILYESPDKI
-26 DLSGKS
+26 ELSGDS
-32 NNKRKKSDAERL
+32 NDKTKESDAARL

-51 PKTGATFKYS
+51 PKTGATFKYLS
-61 ADDAYAFFFDVKTG
+61 DDAYAFFFDVETG

-83 THINMEEMLQSASNK
+83 THGSMEQMLQTASHK
-98 ATAFPKTFKNMY
+98 ATLYAATFKNMY
-110 KIKRDVFGNISAYS
+110 NIKRDVFGNISAYS
-124 YQEKQDEGSAYSYQE
+124 YAEKDM
-139 TEDEGDDAATV
+139 DGDDAATV

-162 ETVRNYLHKNRIRF
+162 ETIRNYLHNNRIRF
-176 GNLSIRGNA
+176 RQLNIRGNA
-185 SSNYRAAETG
+185 DNSAT
-195 KSWSSETARVPA
+195 VPA
-207 GRIWVKRNAISF
+207 GRIWAKKNAISF
-219 WNSRETIVDENF
+219 WNSKDEIVNENF
-231 QLLEK
+231 QLVEK
-236 MMSAMK
+236 LMSAMK

-248 AYEFLL
+248 AYEFIDTL
-254 TRGLFAYSEL
+254 GLFAYSEL
-264 TGDSNKEKLS
+264 VGNSNKEKLS
-274 PEEVKKL
+274 PEEIKKL

-291 KKKLAGSTYKAAH
+291 KKKLAGSTYKADQ

-313 YAARADAAVPALEG
+313 YAARADAAIPALEG

-332 DLLNEDPDEVIDMSD
+332 DLINEDPDAVVGLSGKEISE
-347 RAICDWTDAD
+347 WTDAD

-363 TEKCSITYAGGIHS
+363 TEKCSISYAGGIHS
-377 DIVDTMENLYIY
+377 DIMYAMENLYIY
-389 LLDRPIAND
+389 LLESPYAKD
-398 ASLQRRLERNGMAT
+398 ASLQRSLERYGMAT
-412 DNIVALRELLTQP
+412 DNIVALRELLTKP

-434 GGRSGNQGINIRTI
+434 GGRSGNKRINVRTI

-455 LWYRKKLM
+455 LWYRKKLI

-478 VKNFFKNMQGTNIGN
+478 VKNFFNNMHKLTGD

-532 FISALFGDVEKIKS
+532 FISTLFGDVKKIKS
-546 LPPEEIEKLNKKIH
+546 LSPEEIEKLNKKIH
-560 LLPPSKK
+560 LLPPEKK

-596 NIMNVNEGDI
+596 NIMNVNESDQ

>member
-26 DLSGKS
+26 DLSGYSRSRAKE
-32 NNKRKKSDAERL
+32 SDAERL

-51 PKTGATFKYS
+51 PKTGATFKYLS
-61 ADDAYAFFFDVKTG
+61 NDAYAFFFDVETG
-75 VIMYSEKN
+75 IIMYSEKN
-83 THINMEEMLQSASNK
+83 THGSMEQMLQTASHK
-98 ATAFPKTFKNMY
+98 ATLYAATFKNMY
-110 KIKRDVFGNISAYS
+110 NIKRDVFGNISAYS
-124 YQEKQDEGSAYSYQE
+124 YAEK
-139 TEDEGDDAATV
+139 EDDIYGAATV

-162 ETVRNYLHKNRIRF
+162 ETIRNYLHNNRIRF
-176 GNLSIRGNA
+176 RQLDIRGNSA
-185 SSNYRAAETG
+185 
-195 KSWSSETARVPA
+195 TATVPA
-207 GRIWVKRNAISF
+207 GRIWVKKNAISF
-219 WNSRETIVDENF
+219 WNRKDEIVNENF
-231 QLLEK
+231 QLVEK
-236 MMSAMK
+236 LMSAMK

-248 AYEFLL
+248 AYEFIDTL
-254 TRGLFAYSEL
+254 GLFAYSEL
-264 TGDSNKEKLS
+264 VGNSNKEKLS
-274 PEEVKKL
+274 PEEIKKL
-281 LAAQHLDSKA
+281 LAVQHLDSKA
-291 KKKLAGSTYKAAH
+291 KKKLAGSTYKADR

-313 YAARADAAVPALEG
+313 YAARADAAIPALEG

-332 DLLNEDPDEVIDMSD
+332 DLINEDPDAVVGLSGK
-347 RAICDWTDAD
+347 AISDWTDAD

-363 TEKCSITYAGGIHS
+363 TQKCGISNAGGVHS
-377 DIVDTMENLYIY
+377 DIMDAMETLYKY
-389 LLDRPIAND
+389 LLDRPD
-398 ASLQRRLERNGMAT
+398 ADDGNLQRRLERHGMAT
-412 DNIVALRELLTQP
+412 DNIVAFRELLTQP

-434 GGRSGNQGINIRTI
+434 GGRSGNEGINFRNI

-463 SFWITTQKVVKNWNW
+463 SFWNNTQKVVKNWNW
-478 VKNFFKNMQGTNIGN
+478 VKNFFNNMHKLTGD

-506 NASMTPLTKASDVDA
+506 NRSMTPLTKASDVDA
-521 NTGKPDANQKD
+521 NTGKPDANQQD
-532 FISALFGDVEKIKS
+532 FISTLFGDVKKIKS
-546 LPPEEIEKLNKKIH
+546 LSPEEIEKLNKKIH
-560 LLPPSKK
+560 LLPPEKK

>member
-26 DLSGKS
+26 YLSGLPRSRAKE
-32 NNKRKKSDAERL
+32 SDAERL
-44 NSLGAAV
+44 NSLGADV
-51 PKTGATFKYS
+51 PKTGATFKYLS
-61 ADDAYAFFFDVKTG
+61 DDAYAFFFDVETG
-75 VIMYSEKN
+75 IIMYSEKN
-83 THINMEEMLQSASNK
+83 THGSMEQMLKTASHK
-98 ATAFPKTFKNMY
+98 ATLYAATFKNMY
-110 KIKRDVFGNISAYS
+110 NIKRDVFGNISAYS
-124 YQEKQDEGSAYSYQE
+124 YKEKDM
-139 TEDEGDDAATV
+139 DGDDAATV

-162 ETVRNYLHKNRIRF
+162 ETIRNYLHNNRIRF
-176 GNLSIRGNA
+176 RQLDIRGNSA
-185 SSNYRAAETG
+185 
-195 KSWSSETARVPA
+195 TATVPA
-207 GRIWVKRNAISF
+207 GRIWVKKNAISF
-219 WNSRETIVDENF
+219 WNRKDEIVNENF
-231 QLLEK
+231 QLVEK
-236 MMSAMK
+236 LMSAMK

-248 AYEFLL
+248 AYEFIDTL
-254 TRGLFAYSEL
+254 GLFAYSEL
-264 TGDSNKEKLS
+264 VGNSNKEKLS
-274 PEEVKKL
+274 PEEIKKL
-281 LAAQHLDSKA
+281 LAVQHLDSKA
-291 KKKLAGSTYKAAH
+291 KKKLAGSTYKADQ

-313 YAARADAAVPALEG
+313 YAARADAAIPALEG

-332 DLLNEDPDEVIDMSD
+332 DLINEDPDAVVGLSGKEIS
-347 RAICDWTDAD
+347 DWTDAD

-363 TEKCSITYAGGIHS
+363 TQKCSISYAGGVHS
-377 DIVDTMENLYIY
+377 DIMDAMETLYKY
-389 LLDRPIAND
+389 LLDRPD
-398 ASLQRRLERNGMAT
+398 ADDGNLQRRLERHGMAT
-412 DNIVALRELLTQP
+412 DNIVAFRELLTQP

-434 GGRSGNQGINIRTI
+434 GGRSGNEGINFRNI

-463 SFWITTQKVVKNWNW
+463 SFWNNTQKVVKNWNW
-478 VKNFFKNMQGTNIGN
+478 VKNFFNNMHKLTGD

-506 NASMTPLTKASDVDA
+506 NRSMTPLTKASDVDA

-532 FISALFGDVEKIKS
+532 FISTLFGDVKKIKS
-546 LPPEEIEKLNKKIH
+546 LSPEEIEKLNKKIH
-560 LLPPSKK
+560 LLPPAKK